1 MAAKRKAD
9 PVENVRPIIVKKII
23 EEGHG
28 GHHGGAWK
36 VAYADFVTAMMAFFL
51 LMWLLGATEEKDRK
65 AIADYFAPTIVELKA
80 GSAGSNGLFGGDAIM
95 AKDDY
100 PNRAGQTGTRTIT
113 IPQDATGTADEA
125 GTSAYSSLTDE
136 QREAMKKVQ
145 QQAEKEQFEKL
156 KEQLEKRLGSS
167 EDLKKLMENVRF
179 TDTREGLRIDLVDKA
194 DFSMFARSTDMLVP
208 KAAELLSEVAQVVNG
223 MPNPVIIRGHTD
235 ALPYASGKTMNNWM
249 LSTAR
254 AEATRKALVVGG
266 MNASQVYRIEGV
278 ADKEPYNPR
287 DRNDPANRRISI
299 TLGFVGGPAKDG
311 PADSP
316 SRRAGGGLGDPLPSR
331 APPSRPIPSPLPKG

>member
-65 AIADYFAPTIVELKA
+65 AIADYFAPTIVELKS
-80 GSAGSNGLFGGDAIM
+80 GSAGSNGLFGGESIVGR
-95 AKDDY
+95 DDY

-113 IPQDATGTADEA
+113 IPQDATGTADDK
-125 GTSAYSSLTDE
+125 GNTSHSSKEE
-136 QREAMKKVQ
+136 Q
-145 QQAEKEQFEKL
+145 KEQFEKL
-156 KEQLEKRLGSS
+156 KKEIEERLGSS
-167 EDLKKLMENVRF
+167 KDLKKLMENVRF

-194 DFSMFARSTDMLVP
+194 DFSMFALSTDMLVP
-208 KAAELLSEVAQVVNG
+208 RAAELLSEVAQVVNG

-299 TLGFVGGPAKDG
+299 TLGFVGAAAKDA
-311 PADSP
+311 PAESP
-316 SRRAGGGLGDPLPSR
+316 SRAAGGGLGDPLPSR
-331 APPSRPIPSPLPKG
+331 PSASRMAPARPVPAPLPGG